1 MTTTKKPDPTT
12 YELLLALAPT
22 PEADKAALDAYETL
36 VKRLMKAGGAKAV
49 ETSINDKFSNT
60 HDFTVEH
67 RTGREIKTFVD
78 FFDDAVA
85 RVGLVLDMAKGR
97 LSDSE
102 RTYLRGKIDDALN
115 GTFNSDKLTVA
126 LPTTSELAQ
135 EASLTEVVLLSQR
148 ILEVGKPKD
157 QERRNKQRKM
167 LRDKIRLLKADIDGR
182 SDGVMFEERDFQA
195 RLAEERAVQVA
206 FLEAIDKGDT
216 VETNGAEGDA
226 AVALLRE
233 QICNGIAHLDE
244 QAARGCATRAH
255 IATHQIEVDRLVGLL
270 EILNGMDLRGGDE
283 SLPDGFLESGFDM
296 QPKTYAEE
304 HANAH
309 QAEVGHMTALR
320 AALDE
325 LGEEAYVKK
334 VAGRLYPMTEAEK
347 EEARRALPV
356 NEAEKRVLD
365 MLRQHK
371 VAGDDESVLEKL
383 MLVAGA
389 EKNIPV

>member
-1 MTTTKKPDPTT
+1 MTTPKKPDPTT

-22 PEADKAALDAYETL
+22 SASEKAALDAYETL
-36 VKRLMKAGGAKAV
+36 VKRLMQGGGAKAV
-49 ETSINDKFSNT
+49 ETSINDKFYIS

-67 RTGREIKTFVD
+67 RTGHEIKTFVD

-102 RTYLRGKIDDALN
+102 RTYLRGKIDDALK
-115 GTFNSDKLTVA
+115 GTYNADKLTVA
-126 LPTTSELAQ
+126 LPTALELAQ

-148 ILEVGKPKD
+148 VLEVGKPKD

-182 SDGVMFEERDFQA
+182 SDGVMIEESNFQA
-195 RLAEERAVQVA
+195 RLMDERAVQVA
-206 FLEAIDKGDT
+206 FLEAIENGDT

-226 AVALLRE
+226 AVALLKE
-233 QICNGIAHLDE
+233 QITDGIAHLDE

-255 IATHQIEVDRLVGLL
+255 IATQQIEVDRLVGLL

-304 HANAH
+304 HAIAH
-309 QAEVGHMTALR
+309 QADVDHMKALR

-325 LGEEAYVKK
+325 VSREGYAKK
-334 VAGRLYPMTEAEK
+334 VDGPAAPTTDVEK
-347 EEARRALPV
+347 A
-356 NEAEKRVLD
+356 VLD
-365 MLRQHK
+365 ALCQSDPNGDHK
-371 VAGDDESVLEKL
+371 AKL
-383 MLVAGA
+383 QKFLQSFGV
-389 EKNIPV
+389 